1 MYTHTRMANNIIY
14 LYMNNTRCV
23 RENRRKY
30 TMFSTQNYTK
40 NEGGTDSA
48 ASSSFGS
55 GLISIVPNGRGVGS
69 CFTSAGGAG
78 SDSSGTSAR

>member
-1 MYTHTRMANNIIY
+1 MTLDVYVKTDE
-14 LYMNNTRCV
+14 NTRCLAP
-23 RENRRKY
+23 K
-30 TMFSTQNYTK
+30 TTQKK
-40 NEGGTDSA
+40 NEGGTDSE

>member
-1 MYTHTRMANNIIY
+1 MYTRTKMTHNTIY
-14 LYMNNTRCV
+14 MYISDTICV
-23 RENRRKY
+23 RGNRRKHMMY
-30 TMFSTQNYTK
+30 STKTTE
-40 NEGGTDSA
+40 NEGGTDSE

>member
-1 MYTHTRMANNIIY
+1 MT
-14 LYMNNTRCV
+14 LYVYVKTDENTRCIAP
-23 RENRRKY
+23 KLHK
-30 TMFSTQNYTK
+30 K
-40 NEGGTDSA
+40 NEGGTDSE